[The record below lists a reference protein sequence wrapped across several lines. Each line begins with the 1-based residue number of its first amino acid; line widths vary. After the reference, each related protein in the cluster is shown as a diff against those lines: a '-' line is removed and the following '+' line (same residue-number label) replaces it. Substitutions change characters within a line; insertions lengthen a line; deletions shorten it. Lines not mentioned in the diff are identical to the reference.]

1 MYITNY
7 QIQNVLKVYTSQL
20 SRNSGPESAKSE
32 AKRTNSDNI
41 TISAEGRRQSI
52 IDKVAGDIV
61 DRITRHGPQNQIDH
75 DIISQLQEEIKDRT
89 QVEDQKDD
97 QFVYNVIDH
106 QQEKSTQTL
115 MVEDTNFLLKRLEQI
130 AKETV
135 KKDMAP

>member
-20 SRNSGPESAKSE
+20 SRNGGPDSAKSQP
-32 AKRTNSDNI
+32 KRPISDNI

-61 DRITRHGPQNQIDH
+61 DRITHHGPQNQVDRE
-75 DIISQLQEEIKDRT
+75 IINRLQDEIKDRS
-89 QVEDQKDD
+89 QVEDRKED
-97 QFVYNVIDH
+97 QFIYNVIDQ
-106 QQEKSTQTL
+106 QQEKTTQTL
-115 MVEDTNFLLKRLEQI
+115 MVEDTDFLLKRLEQI

-135 KKDMAP
+135 EKNMVP